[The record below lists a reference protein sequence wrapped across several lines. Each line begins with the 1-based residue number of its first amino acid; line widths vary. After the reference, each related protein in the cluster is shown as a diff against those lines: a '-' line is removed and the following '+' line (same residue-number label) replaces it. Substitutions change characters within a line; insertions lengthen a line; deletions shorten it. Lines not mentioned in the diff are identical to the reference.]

1 MSAGKIKGYFLGIVL
16 LIILIMLAG
25 SLFRVEEGEQ
35 ALVLTFGELTN
46 TIEDAGLYWHIPIIQ
61 SIKKQSTS
69 EMYTLECGY
78 TTISTATTT
87 QGAQYEDN
95 YKEAIMLTSDSSI
108 VIVQAIY
115 QVVVTDAEQ
124 YFYEVDDPFGTLQ
137 LAFETILRRNIQS
150 VTLDYAMNNKESIS
164 ESVKVDFNKML
175 KNYNVGIRADKVEIQ
190 NVLMPD
196 AVDSAYKDV
205 INAQNEKD
213 RKTDEA
219 EKYYYQVVPNAEAEA
234 YKMIED
240 AEAYKAET
248 IAEAEGE
255 VANFS
260 AIYEKYLLNPEITRK
275 SMYIETMEKILSNVG
290 DTYIIEDSGDGT
302 IKFLPIGGE

>member
-35 ALVLTFGELTN
+35 AQVLTFGELTN

-124 YFYEVDDPFGTLQ
+124 FFYEVDDPFGTLQ